1 MPDPARRSGRSRTE
15 VKSMRLPMSHLPASA
30 LLETSATL
38 THRSCGLVVAL
49 VLALS
54 ANRVSPITQSD
65 GHITP
70 APKPAGDV
78 PAPVRTTS
86 FAVPPPKPAV
96 KVPTY
101 SVVVNDVP
109 VKELLQALARDTRQ
123 NIDIHPAIT
132 GVVSI
137 NAINETLPAI
147 LDRVTRQVNLRYRRD
162 GGTIYVE
169 PDSPI
174 LRTYRV
180 NYVNME
186 RDSESRIGVSGA
198 ISGSPAG
205 GGGQQGSGGGA
216 QGANQSQTTVNTR
229 SQNHFWELLQSNI
242 RSILSSTRALAQSA
256 EEKAARAE
264 AMRSQRESRIAQ
276 AEAVARA
283 GPGAKDLFKEVFNNA
298 PAPALP
304 GDVNQDIVV
313 NPVAGT
319 VSVLATERQHD
330 LIRQHIE
337 TVVSSVQRQV
347 MIEAT
352 IVEVR
357 LSDAYQAGV
366 DWSRLRISGGLDIV
380 QSLTG
385 SIPAGGLDTRRDALS
400 GNLAGPN
407 FIVGYT
413 NPTSRIGNI
422 AAAVKLLE
430 SFGNTKVLSSPRLMA
445 LNNQTALLKVVDNIV
460 YFEVNSSTVQSQT
473 QTNTSVNT
481 TAKTVSV
488 GVVMAVT
495 PQINEDGRVTL
506 TVRPSVSRVLRF
518 VQDPNPLLVVPN
530 LVPEV
535 QTREME
541 SVLQVGTGQTAV
553 LGGLMEDNIQRNR
566 DQIPGADG
574 LGALGEVFRFR
585 DNTNTKRELVIFLRP
600 TVINNPSLESDDLK
614 FYQRFLP
621 QASDASGTAR

>member
-1 MPDPARRSGRSRTE
+1 
-15 VKSMRLPMSHLPASA
+15 MRLAMSHLPASD
-30 LLETSATL
+30 LLTTTTTL
-38 THRSCGLVVAL
+38 SCRGLAAAL

-54 ANRVSPITQSD
+54 ASGCANRVSPIAQSE
-65 GHITP
+65 GHITS

-78 PAPVRTTS
+78 PVPVKNTS

-96 KVPTY
+96 KIPTY
-101 SVVVNDVP
+101 SVVVNEVP
-109 VKELLQALARDTRQ
+109 AKELLQALARDTKQ
-123 NIDIHPAIT
+123 NIDIHPGIT

-147 LDRVTRQVNLRYRRD
+147 LDRVTRQVNMRYRNE
-162 GGTIYVE
+162 GGTIFVE
-169 PDSPI
+169 PDSPM

-198 ISGSPAG
+198 ISGSTVS
-205 GGGQQGSGGGA
+205 GGGQQGGGA
-216 QGANQSQTTVNTR
+216 QGANQSQTTVNTK
-229 SQNHFWELLQSNI
+229 SQNHFWELLQGNI
-242 RSILSSTRALAQSA
+242 RSILSSTRALAQSSD
-256 EEKAARAE
+256 EKAARAE
-264 AMRSQRESRIAQ
+264 AVRSQRESRIAQ

-283 GPGAKDLFKEVFNNA
+283 GAGAKDLFKEVFSA
-298 PAPALP
+298 PPPALP

-330 LIRQHIE
+330 LIRQHID
-337 TVVSSVQRQV
+337 TVIRSVQRQV

-366 DWSRLRISGGLDIV
+366 DWSRLRIGGGLDIV

-385 SIPAGGLDTRRDALS
+385 SIPAGGIDTRRDALA
-400 GNLAGPN
+400 GNLPGPN

-430 SFGNTKVLSSPRLMA
+430 SFGNTRVLSSPKLMA

-553 LGGLMEDNIQRNR
+553 LGGLMEDNAQRNR
-566 DQIPGADG
+566 DQIPGADT
-574 LGALGEVFRFR
+574 LGAIGEVFRFR
-585 DNTNTKRELVIFLRP
+585 DNNNTKRELVIFLKP

-621 QASDASGTAR
+621 QASDASGTVR

>member
-1 MPDPARRSGRSRTE
+1 
-15 VKSMRLPMSHLPASA
+15 MRLSMSQLHASA
-30 LLETSATL
+30 LPPGTPSLAQR
-38 THRSCGLVVAL
+38 HRGLVAAL

-54 ANRVSPITQSD
+54 ASGCANRVSSVTQSD

-70 APKPAGDV
+70 APKPAGEV

-96 KVPTY
+96 KAPTY

-123 NIDIHPAIT
+123 NIDVHPAIT

-147 LDRVTRQVNLRYRRD
+147 LDRVSRQVNMRYRREA
-162 GGTIYVE
+162 GTIFVE
-169 PDSPI
+169 PDTPI

-198 ISGSPAG
+198 ISGTPAA
-205 GGGQQGSGGGA
+205 GGGQQGNGGGG

-242 RSILSSTRALAQSA
+242 RSILSSTRALAQSN

-264 AMRSQRESRIAQ
+264 AVRSQREARIAQ

-283 GPGAKDLFKEVFNNA
+283 GPGAMQLFKEAFNA
-298 PAPALP
+298 PSPSLP

-319 VSVLATERQHD
+319 VSVLATERQHE
-330 LIRQHIE
+330 LIRQHID
-337 TVVSSVQRQV
+337 TVIRSVQRQV

-366 DWSRLRISGGLDIV
+366 DWSRLRIGGGLDIV

-385 SIPAGGLDTRRDALS
+385 SIPAGGIDTRRDALS

-413 NPTSRIGNI
+413 NPTSRLGNI

-430 SFGNTKVLSSPRLMA
+430 SFGNTKVLSSPKLMA

-518 VQDPNPLLVVPN
+518 VPDPNPLLVVPN

-553 LGGLMEDNIQRNR
+553 LGGLMEDNVQRNR
-566 DQIPGADG
+566 DQIPGADT
-574 LGALGEVFRFR
+574 LGAIGEVFRFR
-585 DNTNTKRELVIFLRP
+585 DNSNTKRELVIFLKP
-600 TVINNPSLESDDLK
+600 TVINNPSLDSDDLK

-621 QASDASGTAR
+621 QASDASGTFR

>member
-1 MPDPARRSGRSRTE
+1 
-15 VKSMRLPMSHLPASA
+15 
-30 LLETSATL
+30 
-38 THRSCGLVVAL
+38 
-49 VLALS
+49 
-54 ANRVSPITQSD
+54 
-65 GHITP
+65 
-70 APKPAGDV
+70 
-78 PAPVRTTS
+78 
-86 FAVPPPKPAV
+86 
-96 KVPTY
+96 
-101 SVVVNDVP
+101 
-109 VKELLQALARDTRQ
+109 
-123 NIDIHPAIT
+123 
-132 GVVSI
+132 
-137 NAINETLPAI
+137 
-147 LDRVTRQVNLRYRRD
+147 
-162 GGTIYVE
+162 
-169 PDSPI
+169 
-174 LRTYRV
+174 
-180 NYVNME
+180 
-186 RDSESRIGVSGA
+186 
-198 ISGSPAG
+198 
-205 GGGQQGSGGGA
+205 
-216 QGANQSQTTVNTR
+216 
-229 SQNHFWELLQSNI
+229 
-242 RSILSSTRALAQSA
+242 
-256 EEKAARAE
+256 
-264 AMRSQRESRIAQ
+264 
-276 AEAVARA
+276 VARA
-283 GPGAKDLFKEVFNNA
+283 GTGAMQLFKEAFNA
-298 PAPALP
+298 PSPSLP

-319 VSVLATERQHD
+319 VSVLATERQHE
-330 LIRQHIE
+330 LIRQHID
-337 TVVSSVQRQV
+337 TVIRSVQRQV

-366 DWSRLRISGGLDIV
+366 DWSRLRIGGGLDIV

-385 SIPAGGLDTRRDALS
+385 SIPAGGIDTRRDALS

-413 NPTSRIGNI
+413 NPTSRLGNI

-430 SFGNTKVLSSPRLMA
+430 SFGNTKVLSSPKLMA

-518 VQDPNPLLVVPN
+518 VPDPNPLLVVPN

-553 LGGLMEDNIQRNR
+553 LGGLMEDNVQRNR
-566 DQIPGADG
+566 DQIPGADT
-574 LGALGEVFRFR
+574 LGAIGEVFRFR
-585 DNTNTKRELVIFLRP
+585 DNSNTKRELVIFLKP
-600 TVINNPSLESDDLK
+600 TVINNPSLDSDDLK

-621 QASDASGTAR
+621 QASDASGTFR

>member
-1 MPDPARRSGRSRTE
+1 
-15 VKSMRLPMSHLPASA
+15 MRLPMSHLPASA
-30 LLETSATL
+30 LLKSSATL
-38 THRSCGLVVAL
+38 THHSCGLVAAL

-54 ANRVSPITQSD
+54 ASGCANRVSPITKSD

-198 ISGSPAG
+198 ISGSPAS
-205 GGGQQGSGGGA
+205 GGGQQGGGA

-242 RSILSSTRALAQSA
+242 RSILSSTRALAQST

-264 AMRSQRESRIAQ
+264 AVRAQRESRIAQ

-330 LIRQHIE
+330 LIRQHID

-385 SIPAGGLDTRRDALS
+385 SIPAGGIDTRRDALA
-400 GNLAGPN
+400 GNLAAPN

-430 SFGNTKVLSSPRLMA
+430 SFGNTKVLSSPKLMA

-621 QASDASGTAR
+621 QASDTSGTAR